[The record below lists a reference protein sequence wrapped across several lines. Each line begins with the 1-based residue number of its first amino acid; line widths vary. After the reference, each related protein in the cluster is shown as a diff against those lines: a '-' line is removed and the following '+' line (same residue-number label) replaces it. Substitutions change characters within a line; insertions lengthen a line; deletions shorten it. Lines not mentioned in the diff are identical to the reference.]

1 MLACCNKNPLVND
14 QWANGHKQLFQIN
27 QSLES
32 INHAIKGSTS
42 GFSTW
47 PLLPTNMNLFITK
60 ILSS

>member
-1 MLACCNKNPLVND
+1 MT
-14 QWANGHKQLFQIN
+14 NGHKQLFQIK
-27 QSLES
+27 QSVVS
-32 INHAIKGSTS
+32 INHAIEVSTR

>member
-1 MLACCNKNPLVND
+1 MT
-14 QWANGHKQLFQIN
+14 NGHKQLFQIN

-32 INHAIKGSTS
+32 INHAIKGSSS